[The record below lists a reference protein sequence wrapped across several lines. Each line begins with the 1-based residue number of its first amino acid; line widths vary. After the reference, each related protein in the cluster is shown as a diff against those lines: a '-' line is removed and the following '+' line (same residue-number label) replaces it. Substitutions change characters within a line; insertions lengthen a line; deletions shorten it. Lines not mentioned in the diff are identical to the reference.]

1 MPLLVTGPMYPDTIS
16 GPVYEKYGRKG
27 ATFALS
33 ADAPA
38 AVDAAL
44 SIVLRATPHGVHV
57 LSASAR

>member
-1 MPLLVTGPMYPDTIS
+1 MYPDTIS